1 MCVGDEFDQVPIE
14 DKAFWEQVAGRDMHQ
29 RAYDAMMAR
38 IAAGETV
45 EVEHDP
51 PSPMCYID
59 RLTAQEVVPSAGT
72 AQGVVLSP
80 EIPQQPRILDRT
92 HETDDPVPLGN
103 GWTLVW
109 HADFR
114 AFGRRWFIS
123 VERKP

>member
-1 MCVGDEFDQVPIE
+1 MCVGDEFDQVP
-14 DKAFWEQVAGRDMHQ
+14 WEQVAGRDMHQ

-51 PSPMCYID
+51 
-59 RLTAQEVVPSAGT
+59 RLSDSAC
-72 AQGVVLSP
+72 SDEP
-80 EIPQQPRILDRT
+80 K
-92 HETDDPVPLGN
+92 PLGN

-114 AFGRRWFIS
+114 LFGRRWFVSI
-123 VERKP
+123 ERKP